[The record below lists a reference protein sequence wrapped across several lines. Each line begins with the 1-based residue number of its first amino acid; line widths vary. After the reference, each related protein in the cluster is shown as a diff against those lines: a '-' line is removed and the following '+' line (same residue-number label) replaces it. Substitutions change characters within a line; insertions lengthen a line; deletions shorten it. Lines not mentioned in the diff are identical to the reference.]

1 MKKFIISAGIILSC
15 WIQQTVAQVDFIPLQ
30 VDYACFK
37 GSGKTY
43 IEIYLSFAQSS
54 LIYSPKDSQYVA
66 HFDQVI
72 EIKQEDSVV
81 QSIQRNYKN
90 AVINQH
96 EIDRTYQNQFIDVF
110 AVELVPGIYQLL
122 AAVHD
127 QTSQKMGDYSLEL
140 TVPAFDKEFKVSN
153 LQLSTRIE
161 KTERKS
167 NYSAKNNI
175 EIMPNPSCTFGLGS
189 PMLYFYFEV
198 YNLKIDSVGN
208 NKYSYHYYIT
218 DTEGKRVRD
227 YPEKTKSNNTNTVA
241 EASGSN
247 VITLKSDTYYLNLE
261 VADLLAN
268 TSSAIRKKFT
278 INKPAKQ
285 TGEMQGEGPL
295 AASDEYLNFTEKD
308 LKAEFERAVYIAL
321 PEEKKIFANLDLEG
335 MKKFLT
341 EFWKR
346 RDPDPSTPFNEFKRT
361 YIDNLNLAN
370 SQFSSNF
377 KEGWRTD
384 QGRVLLIYG
393 RPDEIERNPNSIS
406 TQPYEI
412 WHYYS
417 LEGGSEFI
425 FGDLSGNGYF
435 ELLHSTYRNEI
446 KDYNWQSRLG
456 GSRSSSSSP
465 GYSN

>member
-1 MKKFIISAGIILSC
+1 MKKIIISICIIFSC
-15 WIQQTVAQVDFIPLQ
+15 WIQQSLAQVDFIPIQ

-37 GSGKTY
+37 GSNKTY
-43 IEIYLSFAQSS
+43 TEIYLSFAQSS
-54 LIYSPKDSQYVA
+54 LIYNSQKDSTFVA
-66 HFDQVI
+66 HFDQVV
-72 EIKQEDSVV
+72 EIKQQDSVV
-81 QSIQRNYKN
+81 QTIKRNYKN
-90 AVINQH
+90 SIVNPNEIN
-96 EIDRTYQNQFIDVF
+96 RTNQFIDVF
-110 AVELVPGIYQLL
+110 AVELEPGTYQLL
-122 AAVHD
+122 ATIHD
-127 QTSQKMGDYSLEL
+127 QTSQKTGDYSLEL
-140 TVPAFDKEFKVSN
+140 TIPVFSKEFAVSH
-153 LQLSTRIE
+153 LQLSTKIE
-161 KTERKS
+161 KTDRES

-175 EIMPNPSCTFGLGS
+175 EIMPNPSCTFGLGV

-208 NKYSYHYYIT
+208 NKYSYHYYISNS
-218 DTEGKRVRD
+218 EGQRLRD
-227 YPEKTKSNNTNTVA
+227 YPEKIKSNNANTVA

-247 VITLKSDTYYLNLE
+247 VITLNSDTYYLNLE
-261 VADLLAN
+261 VKDLLSN
-268 TSSAIRKKFT
+268 TTSSARKKFT
-278 INKPAKQ
+278 IDKPSKQ
-285 TGEMQGEGPL
+285 SNEKQVEAT
-295 AASDEYLNFTEKD
+295 ASGYNEYMNFTEKE
-308 LKAEFERAVYIAL
+308 LKSEFERAMYIAL

-335 MKKFLT
+335 MKKFLA

-346 RDPDPSTPFNEFKRT
+346 RDQDPTTADNEFKRT
-361 YIDNLNLAN
+361 YFENLQITN

-393 RPDEIERNPNSIS
+393 RPDEIERNPSSIS

-417 LEGGSEFI
+417 LEGGSEFV

-456 GSRSSSSSP
+456 GLRSRDQNS
-465 GYSN
+465 GYNN